1 MAEIDPI
8 AERREREEQERK
20 NKSLKNI
27 MYALAGVAVL
37 LAGGLAYIWSSK
49 SSLVKDLNLE
59 KQDLTEQIEAL
70 KSDYDSLTSDYE
82 SINSQLD
89 SSREEVNQLVE
100 RIKQTEA
107 TDRAQIRR
115 YEKELGTLRS
125 IMKGYIVQIDS
136 LNTLNHKLTVEAA
149 NARKEAA
156 EAGRLNEELT
166 AQVAG
171 YKEQVAVGS
180 KLKARGITLV
190 GINGSGS
197 ATDRSSR
204 VVKLRTDLSL
214 VENAIAKTGAR
225 RIYIRVKGPDG
236 ILMTGTDQKM
246 FTSGGEQMVCS
257 ASREVDYQGSE
268 VEMSIYF
275 AGDGAFTKGT
285 YSVDVY
291 SADGK
296 LGSADLILR

>member
-1 MAEIDPI
+1 MTFYM
-8 AERREREEQERK
+8 EQVEKLRK
-20 NKSLKNI
+20 I
-27 MYALAGVAVL
+27 MIGLAMLAVIL
-37 LAGGLAYIWSSK
+37 LGALAYIWVNNNK
-49 SSLVKDLNLE
+49 IVNQLKVE
-59 KQDLTEQIEAL
+59 KADLTEQMVAL
-70 KSDYDSLTSDYE
+70 RADYDSLYT
-82 SINSQLD
+82 NSTLLTD
-89 SSREEVNQLVE
+89 SLAVE
-100 RIKQTEA
+100 REKVDQMIERLKKTEA
-107 TDRAQIRR
+107 TNRAQIRK
-115 YEKELGTLRS
+115 YENELGTMRS
-125 IMKGYIVQIDS
+125 IMKHYIVQIDS
-136 LNTLNHKLTVEAA
+136 LNNLNNTLRQETADAK
-149 NARKEAA
+149 KEAA
-156 EAGRLNEELT
+156 DSRKKYNELRET
-166 AQVAG
+166 TDKYEKQVE
-171 YKEQVAVGS
+171 KGS
-180 KLKARGITLV
+180 VLKARGITLV

-197 ATDRSSR
+197 TTDRSSR

-236 ILMTGTDQKM
+236 ILMTGSDQKM